1 MNSVQSTSDGGNRKR
16 ALTRQHSGKP
26 GGDES
31 PPASKLSH
39 IDEQGHARMVDVS
52 GKDITVRTAV
62 AEAVL
67 RMGAATHAAVV
78 TGSGPKGE
86 VLGTARVAG
95 IQAAK
100 NTPQAIPM
108 CHPLQL
114 SSVECAFDT
123 DIRPDDKGRPG
134 VRITAT
140 VKCKGPTGVE
150 MEALHACA
158 VAALTIYD
166 MVKALEKG
174 IEIEHVR
181 LLKKKGGKSGDWS
194 A

>member
-1 MNSVQSTSDGGNRKR
+1 
-16 ALTRQHSGKP
+16 LTRQSSGKP

-31 PPASKLSH
+31 PPALSH
-39 IDEQGHARMVDVS
+39 IDEHGNARMVDVS
-52 GKDITVRTAV
+52 SKETTVRTAV

-67 RMGAATHAAVV
+67 RMSAETHAAVV
-78 TGSGPKGE
+78 RGSGPKGE

-95 IQAAK
+95 IMAAK
-100 NTPQAIPM
+100 RTPEAIPM
-108 CHPLQL
+108 CHPLAL
-114 SSVECAFDT
+114 SGVEITFET
-123 DIRPDDKGRPG
+123 DVPAQAGRPG
-134 VRITAT
+134 VRVLAT

-158 VAALTIYD
+158 VAALTVYD

-174 IEIEHVR
+174 IEIEHIR
-181 LLKKKGGKSGDWS
+181 LLLKTGGKSGDWR